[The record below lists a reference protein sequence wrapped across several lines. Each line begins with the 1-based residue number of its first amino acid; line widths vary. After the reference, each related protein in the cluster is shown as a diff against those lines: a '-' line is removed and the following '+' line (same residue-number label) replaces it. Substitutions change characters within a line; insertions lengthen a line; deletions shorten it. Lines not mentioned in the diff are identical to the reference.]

1 MLRLW
6 DVLNVQV
13 CRLQRIYCIGV
24 GLIGIFLPS
33 CQVLPGRGGNNCARG
48 NRQQKSE
55 KELILRKKFL
65 RVTRAE
71 AEQTPCEGVTSPS
84 LGACKL
90 LMHVSAGAQAALGAT
105 LFYSLLAVWSHVQ
118 LCFVKEG

>member
-1 MLRLW
+1 M
-6 DVLNVQV
+6 
-13 CRLQRIYCIGV
+13 LQRIYCIGV

-33 CQVLPGRGGNNCARG
+33 CQVLPGRGGNNCACG
-48 NRQQKSE
+48 NRQQKSK

-65 RVTRAE
+65 RVTCAE
-71 AEQTPCEGVTSPS
+71 AEQTSYEGVTSPS
-84 LGACKL
+84 LGACK